1 MNIKYLGLLVFAFI
15 TLASCTSNNNSAI
28 VTEKNTVDTNTISD
42 APVTETIAL
51 QKDGKWNA
59 DAATNKNVSQ
69 LQTMAAQLNEKPRTT
84 VNDYHAV
91 SAALQTGLNQLV
103 KECTMKGTD
112 HDALHL
118 WLEPVLSETKALKD
132 VSDVVTG
139 ERLFHSIRTRLL
151 DYNLYFN

>member
-1 MNIKYLGLLVFAFI
+1 MKRILALLAMVVS
-15 TLASCTSNNNSAI
+15 LAACHTKSSDAHVHNT
-28 VTEKNTVDTNTISD
+28 NTVDSNTVVEEPT
-42 APVTETIAL
+42 AAAKTL

-69 LQTMAAQLNEKPRTT
+69 LQATAAKLNEQPRQKAE
-84 VNDYHAV
+84 DYHAV
-91 SAALQTGLNQLV
+91 SAALQTGLNQLI
-103 KECTMKGTD
+103 KECKMKGAD

-118 WLEPVLSETKALKD
+118 WLEPVLSETKELKGVTD
-132 VSDVVTG
+132 TVTG